1 MKRRLVFLSLSA
13 LVLSGCE
20 RIDQWFGQDDLP
32 VIQIELTEEQ
42 LEQFDPNEYSD
53 FQGTIEVKIVD
64 EQVDETD
71 QAEEPPLSEE
81 EKQQQELLES
91 LPTDAHPDDWNLLLV
106 NNNHALP
113 EDFEV
118 ELEEVDNEQLIDA
131 RIVEA
136 WNQWRNDAI
145 EAGHQLFFA
154 SGYRSVERQT
164 NNYENR
170 IQGYVNDG
178 YTEEEARELTEEY
191 IAVPGYSEHHTGLAL
206 DIVDQEWIAQGN
218 SLSPDYDTQESQQWL
233 VETMADYGFILRY
246 PEGKEEITGI
256 NYESWHFRYVGVENA
271 QFMVEHELVLEEYME
286 LLHEREAMTNEE
298 SLEDE
303 SEGNNYDIE
312 DVETPDEEE

>member
-1 MKRRLVFLSLSA
+1 
-13 LVLSGCE
+13 
-20 RIDQWFGQDDLP
+20 
-32 VIQIELTEEQ
+32 
-42 LEQFDPNEYSD
+42 
-53 FQGTIEVKIVD
+53 
-64 EQVDETD
+64 
-71 QAEEPPLSEE
+71 
-81 EKQQQELLES
+81 
-91 LPTDAHPDDWNLLLV
+91 
-106 NNNHALP
+106 
-113 EDFEV
+113 
-118 ELEEVDNEQLIDA
+118 
-131 RIVEA
+131 
-136 WNQWRNDAI
+136 
-145 EAGHQLFFA
+145 LFFA